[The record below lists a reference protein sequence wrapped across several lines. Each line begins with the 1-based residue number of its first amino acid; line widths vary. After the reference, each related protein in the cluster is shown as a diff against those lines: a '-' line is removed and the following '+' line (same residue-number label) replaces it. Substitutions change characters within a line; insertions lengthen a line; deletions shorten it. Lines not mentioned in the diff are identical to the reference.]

1 MLADRASYLDRQG
14 NSERNGERDLV
25 RTCSQVVHE
34 SDVTSW
40 SSVFRLLLGLMVAA
54 LVNPAPARQLG
65 VTRSAG
71 RSLVA

>member
-1 MLADRASYLDRQG
+1 MLEDRAYYLDG
-14 NSERNGERDLV
+14 EKDNERNGERDLV
-25 RTCSQVVHE
+25 MTCSQVVHE